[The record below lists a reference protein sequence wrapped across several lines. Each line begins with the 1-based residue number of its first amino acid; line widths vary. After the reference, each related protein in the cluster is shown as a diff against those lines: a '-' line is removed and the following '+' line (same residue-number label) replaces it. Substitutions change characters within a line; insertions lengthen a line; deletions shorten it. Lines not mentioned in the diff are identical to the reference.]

1 MFYLCI
7 PLRILRFFRSFNIMN
22 INLKFNSGDQT
33 GTVCTTYRSNKK
45 SEISGYSRQVLRL
58 FMSTG
63 LRFCIFALFPV
74 YMSTRLCSYGA
85 IFFYVVIFN
94 LPTVYSILMYILWFA
109 NRYSILITHFT
120 RIINRAWTL
129 RIYKCVI
136 ISDRYTAIN

>member
-1 MFYLCI
+1 MISVPQIQFRI
-7 PLRILRFFRSFNIMN
+7 PITMLFTSTARILCFLHQSTFELYVLSMYSFTNLAVFRSFNIMN

-63 LRFCIFALFPV
+63 L
-74 YMSTRLCSYGA
+74 CSYGA

-94 LPTVYSILMYILWFA
+94 LPTVYSILMYIL
-109 NRYSILITHFT
+109 
-120 RIINRAWTL
+120 
-129 RIYKCVI
+129 
-136 ISDRYTAIN
+136 